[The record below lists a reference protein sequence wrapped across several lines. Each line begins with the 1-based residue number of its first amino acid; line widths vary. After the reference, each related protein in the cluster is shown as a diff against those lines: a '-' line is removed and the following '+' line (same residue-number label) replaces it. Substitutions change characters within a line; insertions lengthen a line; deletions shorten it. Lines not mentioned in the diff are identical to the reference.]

1 MHFFSSVTPPDTITQ
16 SAYWCIFRR
25 DAILVRQTDA
35 AIELPMLVSPC
46 EIGLTTI
53 RTQYLGTLHDTP
65 CYSAEIL
72 PDDTAPEGMTFN
84 GLRELFY
91 ALPED
96 LYRLAGRAFLIMDW
110 DRTHQYCGRC
120 GHPTEQVAT
129 ERAKRCPRC
138 ELTVYPRISP
148 AMITA
153 VIKDRQI
160 LLAHAHRMP
169 TGMHSVLAGFVEAGE
184 TFEECVRRE
193 VMEEVGI
200 EVTDIQ
206 YFGSQPWPFPNS
218 LMVAFTAKYAG
229 GEIRIDPAEILCADW
244 YSAENLPT
252 IPGPFSIARRLI
264 DWFVAEQSKNNP

>member
-1 MHFFSSVTPPDTITQ
+1 MIAQ
-16 SAYWCIFRR
+16 SAYWCIFRGDAVLIR
-25 DAILVRQTDA
+25 QQADAIDIPTLATLNEV
-35 AIELPMLVSPC
+35 
-46 EIGLTTI
+46 GLTAL
-53 RTQYLGTLHDTP
+53 RSQYLGTLNDIP
-65 CYSAEIL
+65 CYTAEIA
-72 PDDTAPEGMTFN
+72 PEDHAPEGMSFQ

-110 DRTHQYCGRC
+110 ERTHQFCGRC
-120 GHPTEQVAT
+120 GHPTEAVVA
-129 ERAKRCPRC
+129 ERAKRCPKC
-138 ELTVYPRISP
+138 QLTMYPRISP

-153 VIKDRQI
+153 VVKDRQI

-184 TFEECVRRE
+184 TFEECVQRE

-229 GEIRIDPAEILCADW
+229 GEIRVDPTEILDADW
-244 YSAENLPT
+244 YSADNLPI

-264 DWFVAEQSKNNP
+264 DWFVAEQRNQKTR

>member
-1 MHFFSSVTPPDTITQ
+1 MNFSASVIPPESMTRP
-16 SAYWCIFRR
+16 AYWCIFRR
-25 DAILVRQTDA
+25 DAILARQVADT
-35 AIELPMLVSPC
+35 IELLQLLSPD
-46 EIGLTTI
+46 EIGLAAI
-53 RTQYLGTLHDTP
+53 RTQYLGTLDGVH
-65 CYSAEIL
+65 CYAAEIA
-72 PDDTAPEGMTFN
+72 PDSDAPDGMAFT

-120 GHPTEQVAT
+120 GHPTEQVAA

-138 ELTVYPRISP
+138 ELTTYPRISP

-153 VIKDRQI
+153 VVKDNQI

-169 TGMHSVLAGFVEAGE
+169 NGMHSVLAGFVEAGE

-193 VMEEVGI
+193 VMEEVGL
-200 EVTDIQ
+200 EVTDIR

-229 GEIRIDPAEILCADW
+229 GEIRIDPSEILSADW
-244 YSAENLPT
+244 YSADNLPT
-252 IPGPFSIARRLI
+252 IPAPFSIARRLI
-264 DWFVAEQSKNNP
+264 DWFVAGQHA